1 MKKLLTITLL
11 LGLSSVAFAA
21 PHHGGGRRGMGPGHH
36 GKKFAKVV
44 VKGQKAQAIFEAL
57 NADIVIKDRPQ
68 FTVEVKKV
76 GSLRCAQLTKKE
88 DTSVVKYRCV
98 LRGKRGPRG
107 HHRRGGRRG
116 MRRNH

>member
-1 MKKLLTITLL
+1 MKKLLTIVTL
-11 LGLSSVAFAA
+11 LGLTSSVFAH
-21 PHHGGGRRGMGPGHH
+21 PGMGRGMRPGHH

-44 VKGQKAQAIFEAL
+44 VKGQKAQVIFEAL
-57 NADIVIKDRPQ
+57 DADIVTKDRPK
-68 FTVEVKKV
+68 FTAEIKKV

-88 DTSVVKYRCV
+88 DTTVVKYRCA
-98 LRGKRGPRG
+98 LKGKKGPRG

>member
-1 MKKLLTITLL
+1 MKRLLTIVAL
-11 LGLSSVAFAA
+11 LGLTSVAFAA
-21 PHHGGGRRGMGPGHH
+21 PHHGGGRRGMRPGHH

-57 NADIVIKDRPQ
+57 NAEILIKDRPH

-116 MRRNH
+116 MRGNH